1 MISSYNSEL
10 YNDLYHDWRKVE
22 FPVKRNNI
30 RSSEVQEVIWMN
42 YEDNQKGLFKNL

>member
-1 MISSYNSEL
+1 MVSGYNSEL

-22 FPVKRNNI
+22 FPKKKNNI

-42 YEDNQKGLFKNL
+42 YDAPKIGLFK